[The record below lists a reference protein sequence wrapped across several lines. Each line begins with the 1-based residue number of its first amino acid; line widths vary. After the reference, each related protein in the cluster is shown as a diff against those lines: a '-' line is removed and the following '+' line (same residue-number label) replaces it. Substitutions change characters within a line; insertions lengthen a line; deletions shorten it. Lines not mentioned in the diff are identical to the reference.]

1 MDAAVRRRDST
12 RINYRPQDLLATYMK
27 PDRILHLLI
36 ALSIAALG
44 LVISDSLRDKVVKV
58 GDIAPEFNVR
68 TESGLTLTR
77 QNFGGKVLILNFWA
91 TWCPPCIE
99 ETPSLNALAK
109 EYGPKGVVVLGVSID
124 KNQEKYKRFLDRF
137 GIRFPMTR
145 DAGHQLADIYGTY
158 QFPETY
164 IIDRNGK
171 VVQKVISN
179 TNWTGPEIKSFLD
192 NLLRS

>member
-1 MDAAVRRRDST
+1 MQAVK
-12 RINYRPQDLLATYMK
+12 NE
-27 PDRILHLLI
+27 RILHFLI
-36 ALSIAALG
+36 LASIAALG
-44 LVISDSLRDKVVKV
+44 LVIADSLRDKVIQA
-58 GDIAPEFNVR
+58 GDTAPDFSVR
-68 TESGLTLTR
+68 TENGLNLTR

-124 KNQEKYKRFLDRF
+124 KNEQKYKRFLERF
-137 GIRFPMTR
+137 GIQFPMTR
-145 DAGHQLADIYGTY
+145 DPDHKLADIYGTY

-164 IIDRNGK
+164 IIDHNGK

-179 TNWTGPEIKSFLD
+179 TNWNGPEIKTFLD

>member
-1 MDAAVRRRDST
+1 MPAAK
-12 RINYRPQDLLATYMK
+12 NE
-27 PDRILHLLI
+27 RILHILI
-36 ALSIAALG
+36 AASIAVLG
-44 LVISDSLRDKVVKV
+44 FVIADTLQDKVVKV
-58 GDIAPEFNVR
+58 GDKAPDFSVK
-68 TESGLTLTR
+68 TEAGLNLTR
-77 QNFGGKVLILNFWA
+77 DNFGGKVLIVNFWA
-91 TWCPPCIE
+91 TWCPPCIS

-124 KNQEKYKRFLDRF
+124 KSEQKYKRFLERF
-137 GIRFPMTR
+137 GIQFAMTR
-145 DAGHQLADIYGTY
+145 DPEHKIADDYGTY

-179 TNWTGPEIKSFLD
+179 TNWNGPEIKAFLD

>member
-1 MDAAVRRRDST
+1 MPTSIPAATKNERVLHFL
-12 RINYRPQDLLATYMK
+12 ILA
-27 PDRILHLLI
+27 
-36 ALSIAALG
+36 SIAALG
-44 LVISDSLRDKVVKV
+44 LVIADSLRDKVVKV
-58 GDIAPEFNVR
+58 GETAPDFSVR
-68 TESGLTLTR
+68 TEGGLNLTR

-109 EYGPKGVVVLGVSID
+109 EYGPKGVIVLGVSID
-124 KNQEKYKRFLDRF
+124 KNEQKYKKFLERF
-137 GIRFPMTR
+137 GIQFPMTR
-145 DAGHQLADIYGTY
+145 DADHKLADTYGTY

-164 IIDRNGK
+164 IIDKNGK

-179 TNWTGPEIKSFLD
+179 TNWNGPEIKAFLE

>member
-1 MDAAVRRRDST
+1 MKRIPGGIIIVLSLMLWTACRPAAAPVSVSNVPISINGRPTTNLPMPPSKPMEEMSWN
-12 RINYRPQDLLATYMK
+12 RIDGAKEKLKDLQGKAV
-27 PDRILHLLI
+27 IL
-36 ALSIAALG
+36 
-44 LVISDSLRDKVVKV
+44 D
-58 GDIAPEFNVR
+58 
-68 TESGLTLTR
+68 
-77 QNFGGKVLILNFWA
+77 FWA
-91 TWCPPCIE
+91 TYCPPCIE

-124 KNQEKYKRFLDRF
+124 KNEQKYKKFLDRF
-137 GIRFPMTR
+137 GIQFPMTR
-145 DAGHQLADIYGTY
+145 DADHKLADIYGTY

-179 TNWTGPEIKSFLD
+179 TNWNGPEIKIFLD

>member
-1 MDAAVRRRDST
+1 MPT
-12 RINYRPQDLLATYMK
+12 ATAK
-27 PDRILHLLI
+27 PAFKSERVLHLLI
-36 ALSIAALG
+36 LFSIAALG
-44 LVISDSLRDKVVKV
+44 LVIAESLRDKVVQA
-58 GDIAPEFNVR
+58 GGTAPDFSIR
-68 TESGLTLTR
+68 TETGLNLTR

-99 ETPSLNALAK
+99 ETPGLNALAK

-124 KNQEKYKRFLDRF
+124 RNEQKYKKFLQRF
-137 GIRFPMTR
+137 GIQFPMTR
-145 DAGHQLADIYGTY
+145 DADHKLADTYGTY

-179 TNWTGPEIKSFLD
+179 TNWNGPEIKAFLD